1 MGAHWNETAYSK
13 EYQLYHRVEAVATEL
28 ENRRKENWGPTKAII
43 DELFDIATQLKV
55 LDKKS

>member
-1 MGAHWNETAYSK
+1 MMPE
-13 EYQLYHRVEAVATEL
+13 LFRVCFQ
-28 ENRRKENWGPTKAII
+28 NRRKENWGPTKAII